1 MAKKPAKD
9 TAPATSGP
17 VDSDMAIVEAA
28 FASGNYAMVRSQA
41 KNAASP
47 PARELA
53 QRLMPRIVVDPET
66 YRVTADGVHLT
77 CEPAKVLPL
86 AQRYHLF

>member
-1 MAKKPAKD
+1 MAKQPAKD
-9 TAPATSGP
+9 TVTAASGP
-17 VDSDMAIVEAA
+17 VDTDMAIVEAA

-53 QRLMPRIVVDPET
+53 QRLMPRIVVD
-66 YRVTADGVHLT
+66 RDQVLAGVVAIIVVAMAAALSL
-77 CEPAKVLPL
+77 V
-86 AQRYHLF
+86 RG

>member
-9 TAPATSGP
+9 TVTAASGP
-17 VDSDMAIVEAA
+17 VDTDMAIVEAA

-53 QRLMPRIVVDPET
+53 QRLMPRIVVD
-66 YRVTADGVHLT
+66 RDQVLAGVVAIIVVAMAAALSL
-77 CEPAKVLPL
+77 V
-86 AQRYHLF
+86 RG

>member
-1 MAKKPAKD
+1 MAKKPATD
-9 TAPATSGP
+9 TATAIAAP
-17 VDSDMAIVEAA
+17 VDTELAIVEAA

-53 QRLMPRIVVDPET
+53 QRLLPRIVVD
-66 YRVTADGVHLT
+66 RDQVLAGVVAIIVVAMAAALSL
-77 CEPAKVLPL
+77 V
-86 AQRYHLF
+86 RG